1 MRTANCE
8 LPFKG
13 RLKGKRFPFA
23 GLVLTAVLGILVE
36 EYFQWP
42 SWSLM
47 LGILAAYGGWLLAE
61 RWRLP
66 CCFLLVALFFGIVHA
81 WQWEEAPA
89 SGFASLINNSN
100 NTVLVKGA
108 VTSEGK
114 RSGKNHLTFFIEAQQ
129 VEWNFKMLKPNVM
142 MLVHWEGA
150 EPHYGDLVSLRAT
163 AQSPARSKNPGEFNK
178 VTWLT
183 RQGIYTELKMDP
195 SEPGTI
201 LSSGH
206 GFLLKNW
213 AIQWRERAEKLL
225 ESGIEDDQVVVS
237 IIKGVVLGVKE
248 NEVLLDDFKLTGT
261 MHLFAVSGLH
271 VGMVVM
277 MIWFLLRMM
286 RLGTNIA
293 VPVTLLLLFVYVMMT
308 GCHIGSLRAALMAAI
323 VLIGFL
329 LERRPQILNNLASAA
344 FLLLL
349 CDTNLLF
356 SMGWQFSFSVVL
368 AIVLL
373 ASPLERFFK
382 KYFEHDPFLPKSLI
396 KPWQQRWQ
404 YVGKHLAQLMAVS
417 IAAWVGALLP
427 TACYFHQISFSALG
441 ANIIAVPLAFLIML
455 TALLAIGTGLIS
467 SSMAVIFNN
476 ANWLFVK
483 ILILVIHGFTLL
495 PWSSFSVALA
505 PSHPRITIF
514 DFPDA
519 QAIVLQSEGKTWM
532 INTARVVQASRT
544 LLPFLE
550 QVGASH
556 LEGLVLTQRDAGCT
570 GGASVI
576 LQKEKTRFIFTPSGD
591 GREIQFRHFLK
602 ACQGFDHEVLPI
614 PKRLDFSKD
623 CWGEFFAP
631 LNVAPFAFKLH
642 CSQKSIFVIPSS
654 SMAEWLL
661 NTASPEALST
671 AVLYFGWRPK
681 NLLQYEPLLEKIK
694 PKFLIL
700 PETFSL
706 HGPLSPQEQEMLQ
719 LHGITPLPQEQAGA
733 ITIDAFSEEME
744 IKRFSK

>member
-1 MRTANCE
+1 MVNF
-8 LPFKG
+8 LNK
-13 RLKGKRFPFA
+13 KRFPFA
-23 GLVLTAVLGILVE
+23 GLVLAGMAGILVE
-36 EYFQWP
+36 EIFRWP
-42 SWSLM
+42 SWLLI
-47 LGILAAYGGWLLAE
+47 LGVVTIFGGWLPAQ

-66 CCFLLVALFFGIVHA
+66 FCFLLVALFFGIVHA

-89 SGFASLINNSN
+89 RRLASLINNSN

-108 VTSEGK
+108 VTSEVK

-150 EPHYGDLVSLRAT
+150 EPHYGDLISLRAT

-178 VTWLT
+178 VTWLA
-183 RQGIYTELKMDP
+183 RQGIYTELKIDP

-206 GFLLKNW
+206 GFFLKSW
-213 AIQWRERAEKLL
+213 AIQCRERAEKLL
-225 ESGIEDDQVVVS
+225 ELGIKDDQVVVS

-286 RLGTNIA
+286 RLGTNVA

-329 LERRPQILNNLASAA
+329 LERRPQILNNLAAAA

-373 ASPLERFFK
+373 GSPLERFFK
-382 KYFEHDPFLPKSLI
+382 KYFEFDPFLPKNLI
-396 KPWQQRWQ
+396 RPWQQRWQ
-404 YVGKHLAQLMAVS
+404 DVIKHLAQLMTIS

-455 TALLAIGTGLIS
+455 TALLAIGTGFIS
-467 SSMAVIFNN
+467 LSMAVIFNN

-483 ILILVIHGFTLL
+483 ILMLVIHGFTLL
-495 PWSSFSVALA
+495 PCSSFSVALA

-519 QAIVLQSEGKTWM
+519 QAIILQSEGKTWM
-532 INTARVVQASRT
+532 INTARAVQASRT

-550 QVGASH
+550 QAGVSH
-556 LEGLVLTQRDAGCT
+556 LEGLILTQRDAGCT
-570 GGASVI
+570 GGASMV
-576 LQKEKTRFIFTPSGD
+576 LQKEKTCFVFTPSAD

-602 ACQGFDHEVLPI
+602 ACQGLHHQVLPI

-631 LNVAPFAFKLH
+631 SNVASFAFKLD
-642 CSQKSIFVIPSS
+642 CLRENIFVVPNSS
-654 SMAEWLL
+654 LAEWLL
-661 NTASPEALST
+661 NTAAPEALST
-671 AVLYFGWRPK
+671 DILYFGWRPK

-719 LHGITPLPQEQAGA
+719 LHGVTLLLQEEVGA
-733 ITIDAFSEEME
+733 IAIDV
-744 IKRFSK
+744 FSKGTKVSRFLK